1 MYSTIKTCVAAGAL
15 AVLAS
20 PVAAEKVSIAV
31 PYGDLNLSDD
41 RGTAALENR
50 LESAIRKVCGRDA
63 FRSVDYMIKVRKCER
78 NLRRK
83 ATKMVAEIATGR
95 VMFAGELEI
104 AYRG

>member
-31 PYGDLNLSDD
+31 PYGDLNLSDESA
-41 RGTAALENR
+41 TATLENR
-50 LESAIRKVCGRDA
+50 LEGAIRKVCGRDVS
-63 FRSVDYMIKVRKCER
+63 RGVDYMIKVRKCER
-78 NLRRK
+78 SLRRK
-83 ATKMVAEIATGR
+83 AKKMVAEIATGR
-95 VMFAGELEI
+95 VMFAGKLEI